1 MRWSVRYKTRS
12 YITFGLTNTKTNMER
27 RQFLVRSCQAC
38 AALAFI
44 PAATLTGCAS
54 FKGLSLAAE
63 KGMVQI
69 PLAQLDPSGKTMV
82 KAKGAPEKFI
92 VVKQPDGSYD
102 AIELNC
108 THKGGPVSEK
118 DGQLVCSWHGSI
130 FDNTGHVIKGPAK
143 MDLKRYGVE
152 TVGDMLQVKVA

>member
-1 MRWSVRYKTRS
+1 
-12 YITFGLTNTKTNMER
+12 
-27 RQFLVRSCQAC
+27 
-38 AALAFI
+38 
-44 PAATLTGCAS
+44 
-54 FKGLSLAAE
+54 
-63 KGMVQI
+63 MVQI
-69 PLAQLDPSGKTMV
+69 PLAELDPSGKTMV

-118 DGQLVCSWHGSI
+118 DGQLVCSLHGSI

-143 MDLKRYGVE
+143 RDLKRYGVE